1 MDRRGVGIIEEE
13 GRKPKMRNEKG
24 FTLVELLVA
33 MAIGGI
39 VLAGV
44 SMAYRTQQKSALVQD
59 QVSAMQQNLRAS
71 MQLMEREIRMAGYDP
86 VGSAGSGIQTAT
98 AASIRFTLDI
108 HDGVDNDA
116 DGIVDEFDE
125 AGNGDGDTNDINE
138 DITYLR
144 LDPDGDGVFDLFRRD
159 ATVGGDQPIAENID
173 AINFVYLG
181 EDGNVTATLTE
192 MRSVQI
198 TVVARTDRG
207 DRVYTDT
214 ATYSN
219 QQGATVFGPA
229 NDNFRRKRLTAEV
242 ICRNLGLL

>member
-1 MDRRGVGIIEEE
+1 MDRRGMGIIEEE
-13 GRKPKMRNEKG
+13 GSEIKMRNEKG

-33 MAIGGI
+33 MTVGGI
-39 VLAGV
+39 VMAGI
-44 SMAYRTQQKSALVQD
+44 SMAYRSQQKSALVQD
-59 QVSAMQQNLRAS
+59 QVCAMQQNLRAS

-86 VGSAGSGIQTAT
+86 AGSAGSGIQTANAT
-98 AASIRFTLDI
+98 SIRITLDI
-108 HDGVDNDA
+108 HDGADNDA

-159 ATVGGDQPIAENID
+159 AAVAGDQPIAENID
-173 AINFVYLG
+173 ALDFVYLD

-198 TVVARTDRG
+198 TVVARTDRR
-207 DRVYTDT
+207 DRGYTDT
-214 ATYSN
+214 AIYTN
-219 QQGATVFGPA
+219 QQGATVFGPGG
-229 NDNFRRKRLTAEV
+229 DNFRRKRLTAEV
-242 ICRNLGLL
+242 KCRNLGLL

>member
-1 MDRRGVGIIEEE
+1 MGIIEEE
-13 GRKPKMRNEKG
+13 GREIKMRNEKG

-33 MAIGGI
+33 MTVGGI
-39 VLAGV
+39 VMAGI
-44 SMAYRTQQKSALVQD
+44 SMAYRSQQKSALVQD

-86 VGSAGSGIQTAT
+86 IESAGAGMQTANAT
-98 AASIRFTLDI
+98 SIRFTLDI
-108 HDGVDNDA
+108 HDGADNDS

-138 DITYLR
+138 DVTYLR
-144 LDPDGDGVFDLFRRD
+144 LDPDGDGAFDLFRRE
-159 ATVGGDQPIAENID
+159 ATVAGDQPIAENID
-173 AINFVYLG
+173 ALDFVYLD
-181 EDGNVTATLTE
+181 EDGNFTTTLTE

-198 TVVARTDRG
+198 TVVARTARRDRG
-207 DRVYTDT
+207 YTDT

>member
-1 MDRRGVGIIEEE
+1 MGIIEEE
-13 GRKPKMRNEKG
+13 GREFKMRNEKG

-33 MAIGGI
+33 MAVGGI
-39 VLAGV
+39 VLAGI
-44 SMAYRTQQKSALVQD
+44 SMAYRGQQRSALVQD

-86 VGSAGSGIQTAT
+86 AGSAGSGIQTANAT
-98 AASIRFTLDI
+98 SIRLTLDI
-108 HDGVDNDA
+108 HDGADNDS

-125 AGNGDGDTNDINE
+125 EGNGDGDTNDINE

-159 ATVGGDQPIAENID
+159 AAVAGDQPIAENID
-173 AINFVYLG
+173 ALDFVYLD

-198 TVVARTDRG
+198 TVVARTDRR
-207 DRVYTDT
+207 DRGYTDT
-214 ATYSN
+214 AIYTN
-219 QQGATVFGPA
+219 QQGTTVFGPGG
-229 NDNFRRKRLTAEV
+229 DNFRRKRLTAEV
-242 ICRNLGLL
+242 NCRNLGLL